1 MHSFREDK
9 DKEVTRE
16 RREDG
21 RGGGAKERAGGC
33 QNEREPTTYLRDT
46 VTRG

>member
-1 MHSFREDK
+1 MHSFRDDK

-21 RGGGAKERAGGC
+21 RGGERAAVRSLGFRVQVDKG
-33 QNEREPTTYLRDT
+33 
-46 VTRG
+46 

>member
-1 MHSFREDK
+1 MHSIREDK

-21 RGGGAKERAGGC
+21 RGGGKGESGR
-33 QNEREPTTYLRDT
+33 QSE
-46 VTRG
+46 